1 MDLETIQ
8 ARIAALEATELLS
21 LVNHREEVTGSAS
34 LDLVYQRFLGHPYEY
49 VGVTDGGQLGGVTS
63 RGKIS
68 FVLGSRYGFSLFAR
82 DPVSAYLLERPLAL
96 RSDLKLREVLAH
108 ALSRRDDEFFQDV
121 AVVDEAG
128 VYRGMVSVPTLV
140 RLQDELSRYQTLLAE
155 EQRASLRE
163 KAALRASEQRL
174 RLALEAGRMDT
185 WQIDADTGR
194 LTWST
199 VAGENGWTE
208 EMLPRSLAAFRAAVL
223 PEDCSIPFDA
233 LARCQT
239 EEKPFHV
246 EYRIR
251 HPGDGTVR
259 WVESRG
265 MPVYGPD
272 ECVMAVTGLSIDITT
287 RKHAEAALQTAKE
300 DAERAN
306 NAKNEFL
313 SRMSHEFR
321 TPLNAILGFGQ
332 LMEMDASTPGQKEG
346 VGHVLRAGRHLLGLI
361 DEVLDIARIET
372 GRLQLETHRLDVR
385 DCVQETLGL
394 VRLLAE
400 RHGIRLDNCIDTDAC
415 DVLADRRRF
424 QQILVNLLTNAIKYN
439 RVGGTVTLHCRAV
452 GSHDG
457 RPATWCRV
465 DVRDTGIGIAP
476 ESLGRLFAPF
486 DRLGQEQ
493 KGVIEGTG
501 IGLALSK
508 SLAEAMGGRL
518 GVESVLGVGS
528 NFWVDLPVAVAE
540 IEKTAPPVPGV
551 GSGADDGAGAGSM
564 RPAAPSVIYIE
575 DNEPNV
581 QLVERFLARRRG
593 DFALLAAVN
602 GPRGLELV
610 RARRPHLVLLDLQLP
625 GMSGE
630 EVLCQLGTD
639 RATRDIPVIVLSA
652 DATEVSRKRLLEAG
666 ACDYLC
672 KPLNMEAFLEAV
684 DRALTPALPLV
695 KAA

>member
-21 LVNHREEVTGSAS
+21 LVSHREEVSCSAS
-34 LDLVYQRFLGHPYEY
+34 LDLVYQRFLGHPHDY
-49 VGVTDGGQLGGVTS
+49 VGITDEGKLVGVTS

-82 DPVSAYLLERPLAL
+82 DPVSAHPLECPLVL
-96 RSDLKLREVLAH
+96 HSHLKLRDVLSH
-108 ALSRRDDEFFQDV
+108 ALSRGDDKFFQDV
-121 AVVDEAG
+121 AAVDEAG
-128 VYRGMVSVPTLV
+128 VYCGMVSVPTLV
-140 RLQDELSRYQTLLAE
+140 RLQNELSIYQTLLAE
-155 EQRASLRE
+155 EHRASLRE

-185 WQIDADTGR
+185 WQIDLATGQ

-199 VAGENGWTE
+199 VSGENGWTE
-208 EMLPRSLAAFRAAVL
+208 EMLPSSLGAFRASVL
-223 PEDCSIPFDA
+223 PEDYSIPFSA
-233 LARCQT
+233 LALCQT

-246 EYRIR
+246 EYRVR

-272 ECVMAVTGLSIDITT
+272 ERTTAITGLSIDITR

-300 DAERAN
+300 EAERAN
-306 NAKNEFL
+306 NAKNDFL

-321 TPLNAILGFGQ
+321 TPLNAILGFSQ
-332 LMEMDASTPGQKEG
+332 LIEMDASTPAQTEG

-372 GRLQLETHRLDVR
+372 GRLQLETDRLGVKN
-385 DCVQETLGL
+385 CVQESLGL

-400 RHGIRLDNCIDTDAC
+400 RHGIRLDNGVDANAC

-424 QQILVNLLTNAIKYN
+424 QQILVNLFTNAIKYN
-439 RVGGTVTLHCRAV
+439 RVGGKVTIQCRV
-452 GSHDG
+452 MDRHDDHAG
-457 RPATWCRV
+457 RWCRV
-465 DVRDTGIGIAP
+465 EVRDTGIGIAP
-476 ESLGRLFAPF
+476 EAIGRLFAPF

-528 NFWVDLPVAVAE
+528 NFWIDMPVATAE
-540 IEKTAPPVPGV
+540 TEESVGATPGSETGNRV
-551 GSGADDGAGAGSM
+551 DGEDAL
-564 RPAAPSVIYIE
+564 RPSASSVVYIE
-575 DNEPNV
+575 DHEPNV
-581 QLVERFLARRRG
+581 RLVECILTRERG
-593 DFALLAAVN
+593 NFALRAATN
-602 GPRGLELV
+602 GTSGLELV
-610 RARRPHLVLLDLQLP
+610 RALRPDLVLLDLQLP
-625 GMSGE
+625 GMPGE

-639 RATRDIPVIVLSA
+639 PATSGIPVIVLSA
-652 DATEVSRKRLLEAG
+652 DATEISRKRLLEAG
-666 ACDYLC
+666 ACEYLC
-672 KPLNMEAFLEAV
+672 KPLNMGAFLGAV
-684 DRALTPALPLV
+684 DRALTTATSVL
-695 KAA
+695 